1 MNSSWNLHCRVFA
14 SHHTTTK
21 SSLYCFFLH
30 SQLIVILFTA
40 IPGAHSRSPLVGLLF
55 VFLLCLHCDAYLL
68 KFCCFAFVLAFLM
81 IFALNALFQAR
92 QRSGE
97 QNFFIRE
104 VLFFSFPTP
113 NPIVCRF
120 ICLAC
125 AQLSQGNVLA
135 VAQTPGTTPFLILG
149 TFSRMLK
156 TRWIKQDAEEMF

>member
-1 MNSSWNLHCRVFA
+1 M
-14 SHHTTTK
+14 
-21 SSLYCFFLH
+21 
-30 SQLIVILFTA
+30 ILFTA
-40 IPGAHSRSPLVGLLF
+40 IPGAHSRLPLVVLLF

-68 KFCCFAFVLAFLM
+68 KFCCFAFAFVLAFLTN
-81 IFALNALFQAR
+81 FALNALFQAR
-92 QRSGE
+92 RRSGE

-104 VLFFSFPTP
+104 VLFLLPTP

-135 VAQTPGTTPFLILG
+135 VAVAVAQTPGTTPFLILG

-156 TRWIKQDAEEMF
+156 TTSARRDE